1 MFINAVKLIIRK
13 FEATDSLDVVPGRRR
28 RTIAPVIVEEVEI
41 ATAEATARSSNAT
54 VSNHAIARAQD
65 IPWVTERMIFRRIL
79 KIYPYK
85 LRI

>member
-41 ATAEATARSSNAT
+41 ATAEANTRSSNAIICGR
-54 VSNHAIARAQD
+54 SIAWTLD
-65 IPWVTERMIFRRIL
+65 IPWATMRMILHKIL
-79 KIYPYK
+79 KP
-85 LRI
+85 